1 LGTAPLQAQEVRDV
15 AQQKIRYTFNLQD
28 AEGVRAAMALYG
40 TYDDTQIVSVM
51 VSDLAAVK
59 ALVAAVTDAQVIG
72 TEVTVVGTGA
82 AAPGG
87 FADSEVEMVGEFSF
101 LNTAGRT
108 WTDVIPSIKDA
119 SVVAGHIN
127 LSDTDIAA
135 LRTFLEESTGT
146 FLQTD
151 RNWLRTGVLRSAFLG
166 DRKHHRGLKRASYEV
181 PSA

>member
-1 LGTAPLQAQEVRDV
+1 V

-40 TYDDTQIVSVM
+40 TYDDTQIVSVL
-51 VSDLAAVK
+51 VSDLAAAK

-87 FADSEVEMVGEFSF
+87 FADSEVEMVGELNF
-101 LNTAGRT
+101 LNTAGRA
-108 WTDVIPSIKDA
+108 WTDVIPSIAD
-119 SVVAGHIN
+119 STVVAGHIN

-135 LRTFLEESTGT
+135 LKTFLEESTGT
-146 FLQTD
+146 YLQTD
-151 RNWLRTGVLRSAFLG
+151 RNWLRTGLMKSTFLG
-166 DRKHHRGLKRASYEV
+166 DRKHRRALKRDSYEV
-181 PSA
+181 VPV